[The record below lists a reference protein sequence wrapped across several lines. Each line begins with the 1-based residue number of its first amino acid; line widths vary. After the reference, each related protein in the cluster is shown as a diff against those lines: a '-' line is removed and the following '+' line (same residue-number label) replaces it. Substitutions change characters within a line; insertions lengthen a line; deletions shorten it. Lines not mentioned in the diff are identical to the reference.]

1 MGTTY
6 TGLKIKNTY
15 GAIIKVGDNSNLTAF
30 EKQLSDGLGNNTGL
44 YVGTNNRLGIGISP
58 TEALHV
64 SGNIKST
71 ATVEAVTFSGD
82 LNGTINTATTGV
94 TQSAGDNSTKIA
106 TTAYVDSITT
116 AQDVDFSGTTGT
128 GSVDLDSQ
136 TFAIIGTSN
145 EIETSAS
152 SQTLTIGL
160 PNDVTIGN
168 DLTVTNDLDVTGV
181 ITTAGVT
188 EQATQF
194 LFTKDL
200 KVHDAIPTITL
211 SDSDSAG
218 ASALGDIVWIDSGAT
233 QKAIISLSSSN
244 LGITSKAGEL
254 QFGTNSTNA
263 LTIDTSQNA
272 TFAADLTVGGVLKV
286 INTSDPA
293 NLVEVTVGDP
303 TTAGDTTVGGIL
315 LNGGAAK
322 ISITQGESKF
332 GITAGDGGFI
342 YNNQSAT
349 TSALGIGTL
358 TNASLVLGTND
369 TARLTITGSGAAT
382 FASDLTVGAELEF
395 GSLTSTTAGAT
406 IGKFVTE
413 AQGIASNDNDTSV
426 PTSAAVKDY
435 VDTNVTAQD
444 LDFSGTSGTGSVDLD
459 SQTFAVVGTTNEIE
473 TTAGSQQ
480 LQIGLPNDVTIGN
493 DLTVTGT
500 LNASKITITSKNFT
514 LLGDSVAIGE
524 NALED
529 WTSGQYLIAIG
540 KDALKDVTDAHS
552 IIGIGRETMER
563 ADSYC
568 IGIGQQAGKYV
579 EGLFNIAIGNQ
590 AMGGVDGSTDGD
602 YNIAIGNKA
611 LGQITSGDGNT
622 VVGMGMGT
630 YTLTTG
636 DDNIYIGR
644 AAANSA
650 VDVENEIVIGAG
662 VTGKGSN
669 TVLLGTGDTTAWL
682 PYDDNGV
689 DLGSSALSF
698 KDAHI
703 QGALNGGSATFA
715 GNVRTGTSSL
725 TANTNFDNLVI
736 EGSAHTGITIFS
748 GTSSDGGIYFGDS
761 GANNLGQIKYLHSS
775 NAMTFATND
784 GSASLTLDS
793 GLNATFAG
801 GVTAGGNVD
810 VSGSVIARANASYYS
825 TRTYLGDT
833 WEFASDTTDG
843 VTFKI
848 TGGAA
853 NTTGNYFRFQTQA
866 GGATAD
872 TKLIIDK
879 SGNVGIGTDSPQSHL
894 HISTSGTNSAI
905 RLQNDNG
912 SGSTANFVLQ
922 TDSSGLGNNG
932 FGIYDVANS
941 SYRLVID
948 GSGNVG
954 IGTTSPSTK
963 LHIEGASSGY
973 LQTIK
978 NTTAGGDYLQ
988 MLAETGDAVFE
999 FDSGGTGGEAT
1010 LNMYRDG
1017 TQYVK
1022 ISADAGVHNY
1032 FNNGANVGI
1041 GTASPDAKLD
1051 VNGATYVRN
1060 VIYGY
1065 AGAGNQYGGLSWGG
1079 TDEGFLFL
1087 KDSNVTK
1094 VNINSN
1100 GDSYLN
1106 GGNVGIGTSTFAP
1119 TVTNQLKIGNM
1130 GSGVVGE
1137 IYDAGLAAGAAQLI
1151 LCTASGSGV
1160 VPVISGRHYSA
1171 AYGYDIWMKNTTP
1184 WNVYFDARGQSQGF
1198 IWRNYTNNNGGEV
1211 ELMKIDGATGHIF
1224 ICSGSYST
1232 GSKGKQ
1238 FESNPNT
1245 VDLKSSTSSTSLEYH
1260 QEFANPNSTVGS
1272 ITTSGSATAFNTSSD
1287 YRLKEDLKDFDG
1299 LDKVSNI
1306 KVYNFKWKVDENR
1319 SYGVLAHEL
1328 AEVLPQAVNGEKDA
1342 EKMQGVDYSKIVPL
1356 LVKSIQELKAE
1367 IETLKTQ
1374 INK

>member
-1 MGTTY
+1 MAN
-6 TGLKIKNTY
+6 L
-15 GAIIKVGDNSNLTAF
+15 SNI
-30 EKQLSDGLGNNTGL
+30 NN
-44 YVGTNNRLGIGISP
+44 
-58 TEALHV
+58 
-64 SGNIKST
+64 K
-71 ATVEAVTFSGD
+71 
-82 LNGTINTATTGV
+82 
-94 TQSAGDNSTKIA
+94 
-106 TTAYVDSITT
+106 
-116 AQDVDFSGTTGT
+116 
-128 GSVDLDSQ
+128 
-136 TFAIIGTSN
+136 
-145 EIETSAS
+145 
-152 SQTLTIGL
+152 
-160 PNDVTIGN
+160 
-168 DLTVTNDLDVTGV
+168 
-181 ITTAGVT
+181 
-188 EQATQF
+188 F
-194 LFTKDL
+194 LFTDGDFL
-200 KVHDAIPTITL
+200 KIGNSAPINNMSGNESGISITNSNVASITL
-211 SDSDSAG
+211 DNTAASGKRYVMYSD
-218 ASALGDIVWIDSGAT
+218 DSGKLNFFDVDANSGRLV
-233 QKAIISLSSSN
+233 ISSS
-244 LGITSKAGEL
+244 G
-254 QFGTNSTNA
+254 
-263 LTIDTSQNA
+263 NA
-272 TFAADLTVGGVLKV
+272 TFAGDVSVTGGDLT
-286 INTSDPA
+286 
-293 NLVEVTVGDP
+293 
-303 TTAGDTTVGGIL
+303 
-315 LNGGAAK
+315 
-322 ISITQGESKF
+322 
-332 GITAGDGGFI
+332 
-342 YNNQSAT
+342 
-349 TSALGIGTL
+349 
-358 TNASLVLGTND
+358 LGTD
-369 TARLTITGSGAAT
+369 S
-382 FASDLTVGAELEF
+382 
-395 GSLTSTTAGAT
+395 
-406 IGKFVTE
+406 
-413 AQGIASNDNDTSV
+413 IASNINGVGDVLSIN
-426 PTSAAVKDY
+426 
-435 VDTNVTAQD
+435 VDSNTGGGAGANIQLKTA
-444 LDFSGTSGTGSVDLD
+444 
-459 SQTFAVVGTTNEIE
+459 GTT
-473 TTAGSQQ
+473 Q
-480 LQIGLPNDVTIGN
+480 LTI
-493 DLTVTGT
+493 
-500 LNASKITITSKNFT
+500 
-514 LLGDSVAIGE
+514 
-524 NALED
+524 
-529 WTSGQYLIAIG
+529 
-540 KDALKDVTDAHS
+540 
-552 IIGIGRETMER
+552 
-563 ADSYC
+563 
-568 IGIGQQAGKYV
+568 
-579 EGLFNIAIGNQ
+579 
-590 AMGGVDGSTDGD
+590 
-602 YNIAIGNKA
+602 
-611 LGQITSGDGNT
+611 
-622 VVGMGMGT
+622 
-630 YTLTTG
+630 
-636 DDNIYIGR
+636 
-644 AAANSA
+644 NS
-650 VDVENEIVIGAG
+650 
-662 VTGKGSN
+662 
-669 TVLLGTGDTTAWL
+669 
-682 PYDDNGV
+682 
-689 DLGSSALSF
+689 SS
-698 KDAHI
+698 
-703 QGALNGGSATFA
+703 
-715 GNVRTGTSSL
+715 
-725 TANTNFDNLVI
+725 
-736 EGSAHTGITIFS
+736 
-748 GTSSDGGIYFGDS
+748 
-761 GANNLGQIKYLHSS
+761 
-775 NAMTFATND
+775 
-784 GSASLTLDS
+784 
-793 GLNATFAG
+793 ATFAG